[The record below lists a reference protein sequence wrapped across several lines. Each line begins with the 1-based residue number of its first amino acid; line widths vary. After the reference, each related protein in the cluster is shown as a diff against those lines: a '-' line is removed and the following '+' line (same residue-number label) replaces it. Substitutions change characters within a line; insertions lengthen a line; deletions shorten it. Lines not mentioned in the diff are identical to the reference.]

1 MILGNAM
8 TGIALALNT
17 LTSNMAQDRSAIEAQ
32 LCLGATRW
40 QACGSSTR
48 SAIRSGMMP
57 MINSMAAAGL
67 VYLPG
72 MMTGQTL
79 AGAPPTEAV
88 QYQILIIFLIVGATG
103 LGVLMT
109 VYGGLTYLTDH
120 RHRLRL
126 GRPHPARM
134 S

>member
-1 MILGNAM
+1 
-8 TGIALALNT
+8 
-17 LTSNMAQDRSAIEAQ
+17 
-32 LCLGATRW
+32 
-40 QACGSSTR
+40 
-48 SAIRSGMMP
+48 

-126 GRPHPARM
+126 GRLHPARM